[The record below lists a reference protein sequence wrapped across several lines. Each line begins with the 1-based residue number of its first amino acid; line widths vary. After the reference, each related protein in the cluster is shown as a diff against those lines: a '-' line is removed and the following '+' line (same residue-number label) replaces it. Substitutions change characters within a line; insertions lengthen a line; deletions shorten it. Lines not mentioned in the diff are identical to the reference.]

1 MTNKLDSFFDSLALP
16 SSQAQSLSNAF
27 AGNSNLK
34 AFLGGSSYN
43 SSDLVGPACKAAE
56 AALGSDVVQI
66 QPVGATEIDLNW
78 SQTCWA
84 APTCVVLPRSSQDV
98 SKALKI
104 INFFQVKFAVRSGG
118 HSPNPG
124 WSSINNPGLLIDLQ
138 RFNQV
143 TINSDRSVASLGP
156 GGRWG
161 DVYAALDPYGVVLA
175 DGTITDANAQQ
186 NTDLFWAL
194 KGGGPNF
201 GIVTRFDLHTIPVH
215 DIWYQVTV
223 YTPDQAPAIL
233 EAFAEWQEKGASDL
247 KSTVALIIALE
258 TVTVGLIYSAPAEK
272 PSAFSPFDDLPAGTV
287 AVPATNG
294 TVLSLTTILGTTFSN
309 EPLRHDYYGASS
321 KIDIQLYKDVY
332 VPWREKALAA
342 HTATGANITFTLQP
356 IPVNLVNQG
365 IAKGGNP
372 LGLPQ
377 INHQWW
383 TTLVDWQ
390 HAADDEAVRAVSIDT
405 SSNWKNFGQQRGSY
419 IPFLDM
425 NDASREQNPL
435 ASYGSENVAKLKA
448 VSQKYDAAQLFQ
460 KLQNDGFLLS
470 RVDSGV
476 AQPSGDS
483 ASVSTT

>member
-1 MTNKLDSFFDSLALP
+1 MGVTLLDEMGVGLLQFKRTVLSISVAAFAQRITPQSSVLYSRSQIPAFNSRFVSPIMHVACDPPRCRSLTVKAIYTLCCLQLFNLPISAQASLNQGHVLMNREVMTNKLDSFFDSLALP

-161 DVYAALDPYGVVLA
+161 DVYAALDPYGVSV
-175 DGTITDANAQQ
+175 I
-186 NTDLFWAL
+186 
-194 KGGGPNF
+194 GG
-201 GIVTRFDLHTIPVH
+201 RIPHVG
-215 DIWYQVTV
+215 V
-223 YTPDQAPAIL
+223 
-233 EAFAEWQEKGASDL
+233 G
-247 KSTVALIIALE
+247 
-258 TVTVGLIYSAPAEK
+258 GLILGGLSSPK
-272 PSAFSPFDDLPAGTV
+272 PFTDQYDDMYPKV
-287 AVPATNG
+287 ACF
-294 TVLSLTTILGTTFSN
+294 I
-309 EPLRHDYYGASS
+309 
-321 KIDIQLYKDVY
+321 
-332 VPWREKALAA
+332 
-342 HTATGANITFTLQP
+342 
-356 IPVNLVNQG
+356 
-365 IAKGGNP
+365 
-372 LGLPQ
+372 
-377 INHQWW
+377 
-383 TTLVDWQ
+383 
-390 HAADDEAVRAVSIDT
+390 
-405 SSNWKNFGQQRGSY
+405 
-419 IPFLDM
+419 
-425 NDASREQNPL
+425 SRESMVL
-435 ASYGSENVAKLKA
+435 LRITSKTMKYENWILSAI
-448 VSQKYDAAQLFQ
+448 
-460 KLQNDGFLLS
+460 FLLLTNLTGCPC
-470 RVDSGV
+470 RWNDHRCKC
-476 AQPSGDS
+476 
-483 ASVSTT
+483 TTEH